1 MTTLYDVSATKL
13 IELTAM
19 KLKDDERFAP
29 PEWAAWVKTG
39 VHKEHPPQNDDWWYV
54 RCAALL
60 RRIAI
65 DGPVGT
71 QRLRSV
77 YGGKTDN
84 SARPERFVK
93 GSGSIIRKAIQ
104 QLESA
109 GFVRT
114 TPKGRQISPEGRSL
128 LDNSAYQLSKSA

>member
-1 MTTLYDVSATKL
+1 MTTLYDVPANKL
-13 IELTAM
+13 IELTAT
-19 KLKDDERFAP
+19 KLKNDERFTP
-29 PEWAAWVKTG
+29 PEWASWVKTG

-60 RRIAI
+60 RRIAM

-84 SARPERFVK
+84 SSRPERFVR
-93 GSGSIIRKAIQ
+93 GSGSIIRKAMQ

-109 GFVRT
+109 GFVKT
-114 TPKGRQISPEGRSL
+114 TPKGREISSQGRSF
-128 LDNSAYQLSKSA
+128 LDNSAYELAQSA

>member
-1 MTTLYDVSATKL
+1 MTTLYDVSASKL
-13 IELTAM
+13 IELTAT
-19 KLKDDERFAP
+19 KLKGDERFTP

-39 VHKEHPPQNDDWWYV
+39 MHKEHPPQNDDWWYV

-84 SARPERFVK
+84 TSRPEHFVK
-93 GSGSIIRKAIQ
+93 GSGSIIRKAMQ
-104 QLESA
+104 QLEIA

-114 TPKGRQISPEGRSL
+114 TPKGREISSEGRSF
-128 LDNSAYQLSKSA
+128 LDNSAYELSQSA

>member
-1 MTTLYDVSATKL
+1 MTTLYDISANKL
-13 IELTAM
+13 IELTAV

-39 VHKEHPPQNDDWWYV
+39 VHKEHPPQNDDWWYI

-84 SARPERFVK
+84 SSRPERFVK
-93 GSGSIIRKAIQ
+93 GSGSIIRKAMQ
-104 QLESA
+104 QLENA

-114 TPKGRQISPEGRSL
+114 TPKGREISPEGRSL
-128 LDNSAYQLSKSA
+128 LDNSAYELSKSA

>member
-1 MTTLYDVSATKL
+1 MTTLYDVPASKLVEFTATKL
-13 IELTAM
+13 
-19 KLKDDERFAP
+19 KSNERITP
-29 PEWAAWVKTG
+29 PQWAAWVKTG
-39 VHKEHPPQNDDWWYV
+39 VHKEHPPQNNDWWYV
-54 RCAALL
+54 RCASLL

-84 SARPERFVK
+84 TSRPERFVK
-93 GSGSIIRKAIQ
+93 GSGSIIRKAMQ

-109 GFVRT
+109 GFVKT
-114 TPKGRQISPEGRSL
+114 TPKGREISSQGRSF
-128 LDNSAYQLSKSA
+128 LDNSANELARSA

>member
-1 MTTLYDVSATKL
+1 MTTLYDVSANKL
-13 IELTAM
+13 IELTAV

-39 VHKEHPPQNDDWWYV
+39 VHKEHPPQNDDWWYI

-84 SARPERFVK
+84 SSRPERFVK
-93 GSGSIIRKAIQ
+93 GSGSIIRKAMQ
-104 QLESA
+104 QLENA

-114 TPKGRQISPEGRSL
+114 TPKGREISPEGRSL
-128 LDNSAYQLSKSA
+128 LDNSAYELSKSA

>member
-84 SARPERFVK
+84 SSRPERFVK

-104 QLESA
+104 QLENA

-114 TPKGRQISPEGRSL
+114 TPKGREISPEGRSL
-128 LDNSAYQLSKSA
+128 LDNGAYELSKSA

>member
-1 MTTLYDVSATKL
+1 MTTLYDIPANKL
-13 IELTAM
+13 IELAAT
-19 KLKDDERFAP
+19 KLKSDEQFTP
-29 PEWAAWVKTG
+29 PEWASWVKTG
-39 VHKEHPPQNDDWWYV
+39 MHKEHPPQDNDWWYI

-60 RRIAI
+60 RRIAM

-84 SARPERFVK
+84 SSKPERFVK
-93 GSGSIIRKAIQ
+93 GSGSIIRKAMQ

-109 GFVRT
+109 GFVKT
-114 TPKGRQISPEGRSL
+114 TKKGREISPQGRSF
-128 LDNSAYQLSKSA
+128 LDNSAYELVQSA

>member
-1 MTTLYDVSATKL
+1 MTTLYDVSASTL
-13 IELTAM
+13 IELTAT
-19 KLKDDERFAP
+19 KLKSDERFTP
-29 PEWAAWVKTG
+29 PHWAAWVKTG
-39 VHKEHPPQNDDWWYV
+39 MHKEHPPQNDDWWYV

-71 QRLRSV
+71 QRLRTF

-84 SARPERFVK
+84 TSKPERFVR
-93 GSGSIIRKAIQ
+93 GSGAIIRKAMQ

-109 GFVRT
+109 GFVRAT
-114 TPKGRQISPEGRSL
+114 AKGREISAEGRSL
-128 LDNSAYQLSKSA
+128 LDNTAHEISKSK

>member
-19 KLKDDERFAP
+19 KLKEDERFTP
-29 PEWAAWVKTG
+29 PEWATWVKSG
-39 VHKEHPPQNDDWWYV
+39 MHKEHPPQNDDWWYI

-60 RRIAI
+60 RRIAM

-84 SARPERFVK
+84 SSKPERFVK
-93 GSGSIIRKAIQ
+93 GSGAIIRKAMQ
-104 QLESA
+104 QLENA
-109 GFVRT
+109 GFVKT
-114 TPKGRQISPEGRSL
+114 TPKGRKISSQGRSF
-128 LDNSAYQLSKSA
+128 LDNSAYELAQSA

>member
-84 SARPERFVK
+84 SSRPERFVK

-104 QLESA
+104 QLENA

-128 LDNSAYQLSKSA
+128 LDNSAYELSKSA

>member
-1 MTTLYDVSATKL
+1 MTTLYDISATKL
-13 IELTAM
+13 IELTAV

-39 VHKEHPPQNDDWWYV
+39 MHKEHPPQNDDWWYI

-84 SARPERFVK
+84 SSRPERFVK
-93 GSGSIIRKAIQ
+93 GSGSVIRKAIQ
-104 QLESA
+104 QLENA

-114 TPKGRQISPEGRSL
+114 TPKGREISPEGRSL
-128 LDNSAYQLSKSA
+128 LDNSAYELSKSA

>member
-1 MTTLYDVSATKL
+1 MTTLYDIPANKL
-13 IELTAM
+13 IELAAT
-19 KLKDDERFAP
+19 KLKSDERFTP
-29 PEWAAWVKTG
+29 PEWASCVKTG
-39 VHKEHPPQNDDWWYV
+39 MHREHPPQNDDWWYV

-60 RRIAI
+60 RRIAM

-84 SARPERFVK
+84 SSKPERFVK
-93 GSGSIIRKAIQ
+93 GSGSIIRKAMQ

-109 GFVRT
+109 GFVKT
-114 TPKGRQISPEGRSL
+114 TPKGREISSQGRSF
-128 LDNSAYQLSKSA
+128 LDNSAYELAQSA